1 MIGRIKIGYLKKNH
15 FPVCVKDRFL
25 PTILIGSTGTGK
37 SCLIE
42 NIFWQD
48 FLFSVLSIVVD
59 PSGFLARNCYA
70 LAKRRVDYCS
80 LAYPFSLN
88 PMLLPY
94 THNQV
99 ADIIIET
106 INHLVLRI
114 TGKMPLTPKMI
125 AILRE
130 AIVWCLERGRTSLD
144 LVKAYIENLKG
155 NNETRDGI
163 LSRLNLILGDKDYAK
178 IICGNRYLDVGKLK
192 RSFILDC
199 SKMGEYKMIFL
210 GTLVT
215 NTVKAFF
222 NYGGVASKGITLL
235 VDECHNFI
243 DKNFLRVIK
252 EARKYGISTLLS
264 TTDFSGLDSNLIHAL
279 LSNAGNIICL
289 RAGYVEAAMIAREF
303 REITSS
309 DIQGLEKYYA
319 VFRTPE
325 EEGIIE
331 LPHPIYVK
339 PLEPPIMEV
348 KQSTLKLKWFP
359 LKSYPSDTT
368 MTVPPGVVSDDQR
381 QGSETVLPSTEGG

>member
-1 MIGRIKIGYLKKNH
+1 MIARVKIGYLKENH
-15 FPVCVKDRFL
+15 LPIYLKDRFL
-25 PTILIGSTGTGK
+25 PTVLIGSTGTGK

-48 FLFSVLSIVVD
+48 FLFRVLSIVVD

-70 LAKRRVDYCS
+70 LAKGRADYCS
-80 LAYPFSLN
+80 LAHPFSLN

-94 THNQV
+94 TPNQV
-99 ADIIIET
+99 ADIITET
-106 INHLVLRI
+106 TNHLVLRI
-114 TGKMPLTPKMI
+114 NDKMPITPKMI
-125 AILRE
+125 TILRE
-130 AIVWCLERGRTSLD
+130 AIVWCIERRRTSLD
-144 LVKAYIENLKG
+144 LVKAYIENMKG
-155 NNETRDGI
+155 SNETRDGI

-178 IICGNRYLDVGKLK
+178 IICGNRYLDIGKLK

-210 GTLVT
+210 GSLLT

-222 NYGGVASKGITLL
+222 NYGGVVSNGISLAI
-235 VDECHNFI
+235 DECHNFI

-252 EARKYGISTLLS
+252 ESRKYGISTLLS

-289 RAGYVEAAMIAREF
+289 RAGYVEATMLSREF
-303 REITSS
+303 RNITAY
-309 DIQGLEKYYA
+309 DIQSLEKYHAAY
-319 VFRTPE
+319 RTPE

-339 PLEPPIMEV
+339 PLEPPVMEM
-348 KQSTLKLKWFP
+348 KKRPLDLKWFI

-368 MTVPPGVVSDDQR
+368 MNVPPGVVSDDQR
-381 QGSETVLPSTEGG
+381 QGSETPLP